1 MGRILGSTAS
11 RINNNR
17 TNSRLNSSKSF
28 RVKQAQMNKANT
40 KAPYLA
46 NNRANEG
53 IKVGSPRNVRHSS
66 SGRSSGGS
74 GSNYGYGYEDSSS
87 VMDAYL
93 DYMNQ
98 LQEQQRQ
105 AAEAT
110 YNSNVAAMN
119 NAYEQRSELL
129 KNNLD
134 STLKNLQTDYDASKA
149 SINND
154 AEKSS
159 REAYINSMLSKKNL
173 AQNMAAQGLSGGAS
187 ETTMAGLENNY
198 GNARNEIAAT
208 ANENLGNLL
217 DLYNKNRN
225 SAQQAYNDQL
235 AADALQK
242 AQYMTQF
249 ENDRQN
255 MLAQAYDSQLSQL
268 MSLDPSF
275 VAAMSG
281 YTSSQ
286 SGYTPTQQAAAS
298 NKVNNVSTTQSSGTG
313 GTTRNWYLNR
323 ARQLRQSGRS
333 DASIAQD
340 LAGQGVGNST
350 IQYILSQLG

>member
-1 MGRILGSTAS
+1 MATRLLTKRTFSTPTMK
-11 RINNNR
+11 R
-17 TNSRLNSSKSF
+17 TNAAIKNKYNSMKK
-28 RVKQAQMNKANT
+28 VEKA
-40 KAPYLA
+40 APYLA
-46 NNRANEG
+46 NTGANKG
-53 IKVGSPRNVRHSS
+53 ITVGKPQNVKHS
-66 SGRSSGGS
+66 SSGGS
-74 GSNYGYGYEDSSS
+74 GGSGGSSVSGGYDSS

-105 AAEAT
+105 AADAT

-119 NAYEQRSELL
+119 NAYEQRSRLL

-159 REAYINSMLSKKNL
+159 REAYINNMLSKKNL

-187 ETTMAGLENNY
+187 ETTMAGMENNY
-198 GNARNEIAAT
+198 GNARNEIATT

-255 MLAQAYDSQLSQL
+255 MIAQAYDSQLSKL

-281 YTSSQ
+281 YTASQ
-286 SGYTPTQQAAAS
+286 SGYTPTQQGEPK
-298 NKVNNVSTTQSSGTG
+298 NKLKDVSTTQSSGTG
-313 GTTRNWYLNR
+313 GSTRNWYLNK
-323 ARQLRQSGRS
+323 ARELQRKGYS
-333 DASIAQD
+333 DADIAQV
-340 LAGQGVGNST
+340 LASDDGVANST
-350 IQYILSQLG
+350 IQSILSQLG

>member
-1 MGRILGSTAS
+1 MATRLLTKRTFSTPTMK
-11 RINNNR
+11 R
-17 TNSRLNSSKSF
+17 TNAAIKNKYNSMKK
-28 RVKQAQMNKANT
+28 VEKA
-40 KAPYLA
+40 APYLA
-46 NNRANEG
+46 NTGANKG
-53 IKVGSPRNVRHSS
+53 ITVGKPQNVKHS
-66 SGRSSGGS
+66 SSGGS
-74 GSNYGYGYEDSSS
+74 GGSGGSSVSGGYDSS

-105 AAEAT
+105 AADAT

-119 NAYEQRSELL
+119 NAYEQRSGLL

-159 REAYINSMLSKKNL
+159 REAYINNMLSKKNL

-187 ETTMAGLENNY
+187 ETTMAGMENNY
-198 GNARNEIAAT
+198 GNARNEIATT

-255 MLAQAYDSQLSQL
+255 MLAQVYDSQLSKL

-286 SGYTPTQQAAAS
+286 AGYSPTQQETPK
-298 NKVNNVSTTQSSGTG
+298 NTRKNVNTTQSNGSA
-313 GTTRNWYLNR
+313 GTTRNWYLNK
-323 ARQLRQSGRS
+323 ARELQRKGYS
-333 DASIAQD
+333 DADIAQV
-340 LAGQGVGNST
+340 LASDDGVANST
-350 IQYILSQLG
+350 IQSILSQLG

>member
-1 MGRILGSTAS
+1 MATRLLTKRTFSTPTMK
-11 RINNNR
+11 R
-17 TNSRLNSSKSF
+17 TNAAIKNKYNSMKK
-28 RVKQAQMNKANT
+28 VEKA
-40 KAPYLA
+40 APYLA
-46 NNRANEG
+46 NTGANKG
-53 IKVGSPRNVRHSS
+53 ITVGKPQNVKHS
-66 SGRSSGGS
+66 SSGGS
-74 GSNYGYGYEDSSS
+74 GGSGGSSVSGGYDSS

-105 AAEAT
+105 AADAT

-119 NAYEQRSELL
+119 NAYEQRSRLL

-159 REAYINSMLSKKNL
+159 REAYINNMLSKKNL

-187 ETTMAGLENNY
+187 ETTMAGMENNY
-198 GNARNEIAAT
+198 GNARNEIATT

-255 MLAQAYDSQLSQL
+255 MIAQAYDSQLSKL

-286 SGYTPTQQAAAS
+286 AGYSPTQQETPK
-298 NKVNNVSTTQSSGTG
+298 NTRKNVNTTQSNGSA
-313 GTTRNWYLNR
+313 GTTRNWYLNK
-323 ARQLRQSGRS
+323 ARELQRKGYS
-333 DASIAQD
+333 DADIAQV
-340 LAGQGVGNST
+340 LASDDGVANST
-350 IQYILSQLG
+350 IQSILSQLG

>member
-1 MGRILGSTAS
+1 MALKLS
-11 RINNNR
+11 NR
-17 TNSRLNSSKSF
+17 ANSVLNRNANRSIKNSKTLQT
-28 RVKQAQMNKANT
+28 RKAQVTKAIS

-46 NNRANEG
+46 NTTANKD
-53 IKVGSPRNVRHSS
+53 IKVGKPQNVKHSS
-66 SGRSSGGS
+66 AGRSGGS
-74 GSNYGYGYEDSSS
+74 GGDYGYGGYDSS

-93 DYMNQ
+93 DSMNQ

-105 AAEAT
+105 AADAT

-119 NAYEQRSELL
+119 NAYEQRSGLL

-198 GNARNEIAAT
+198 GNARNEIATT
-208 ANENLGNLL
+208 ANENLGSLL

-298 NKVNNVSTTQSSGTG
+298 NKVNNVSTTQSGGTG

>member
-1 MGRILGSTAS
+1 MATRLLTKRTFSTPT
-11 RINNNR
+11 IKR
-17 TNSRLNSSKSF
+17 TNAAIKNKYNSMKK
-28 RVKQAQMNKANT
+28 VEKA
-40 KAPYLA
+40 APYLA
-46 NNRANEG
+46 NTGANKG
-53 IKVGSPRNVRHSS
+53 ITVGKPQNVKHSS
-66 SGRSSGGS
+66 SRGSGGS
-74 GSNYGYGYEDSSS
+74 GSGSGSGGYDSS

-93 DYMNQ
+93 DYMSQ

-105 AAEAT
+105 AADAT

-119 NAYEQRSELL
+119 NAYEQRSGLL
-129 KNNLD
+129 KNNLN

-159 REAYINSMLSKKNL
+159 REAYINNMLSKKNL

-187 ETTMAGLENNY
+187 ETTLAGLENNY
-198 GNARNEIAAT
+198 GNARNQIATT

-255 MLAQAYDSQLSQL
+255 MLAQAYDSQLSKL

-281 YTSSQ
+281 YTASQ

-298 NKVNNVSTTQSSGTG
+298 NKVNNVSTTQSGGTG
-313 GTTRNWYLNR
+313 GSTRNWYLNR
-323 ARQLRQSGRS
+323 ARQLRQSGRN

-340 LAGQGVGNST
+340 LASQGIGNST

>member
-1 MGRILGSTAS
+1 MATRLLTKRTFSTPTMKK
-11 RINNNR
+11 
-17 TNSRLNSSKSF
+17 TNTAIKNKYNSMKK
-28 RVKQAQMNKANT
+28 VEKA
-40 KAPYLA
+40 APYLA
-46 NNRANEG
+46 NTGANKG
-53 IKVGSPRNVRHSS
+53 IKVGKPQNVKHSS
-66 SGRSSGGS
+66 SSGSGGS
-74 GSNYGYGYEDSSS
+74 GGSYVSAGYDSS

-105 AAEAT
+105 AADAT

-119 NAYEQRSELL
+119 NAYEQRSGLL

-187 ETTMAGLENNY
+187 ETTMAGMENNY
-198 GNARNEIAAT
+198 GNARNEIATT

-225 SAQQAYNDQL
+225 SAQQAYNDQI

-255 MLAQAYDSQLSQL
+255 MLAQAYDSQLSKL

-281 YTSSQ
+281 YTTSQ
-286 SGYTPTQQAAAS
+286 AGYTPTQQAAAS
-298 NKVNNVSTTQSSGTG
+298 NKVNNVSTTQSGGTG
-313 GTTRNWYLNR
+313 GSTRNWYLNR

-340 LAGQGVGNST
+340 LASQGIGNST

>member
-1 MGRILGSTAS
+1 MGAITGSAALKKISPSTS
-11 RINNNR
+11 RGAKN
-17 TNSRLNSSKSF
+17 TTVYGSSK
-28 RVKQAQMNKANT
+28 NTLGT
-40 KAPYLA
+40 KAQNDTLKKVKKIVPV
-46 NNRANEG
+46 
-53 IKVGSPRNVRHSS
+53 IKSKSKRVGKNT
-66 SGRSSGGS
+66 SGYGS
-74 GSNYGYGYEDSSS
+74 GYYDSS

-105 AAEAT
+105 VADAT

-119 NAYEQRSELL
+119 NAYEQRSGLL

-159 REAYINSMLSKKNL
+159 REAYINSMLSKKNM

-198 GNARNEIAAT
+198 GNARNEIATT
-208 ANENLGNLL
+208 ANENLGSLL

-255 MLAQAYDSQLSQL
+255 MLAQAYDSQLSKL

-298 NKVNNVSTTQSSGTG
+298 NKVNSVSTTQSGGTG

-333 DASIAQD
+333 DTSIAQD
-340 LAGQGVGNST
+340 LAGQGLGNTT
-350 IQYILSQLG
+350 IQHILSQLG

>member
-1 MGRILGSTAS
+1 MGKLLGKTVSKIT
-11 RINNNR
+11 NNR
-17 TNSRLNSSKSF
+17 TNSKLNASKTF
-28 RVKQAQMNKANT
+28 RTKQAQMQKANT
-40 KAPYLA
+40 QAPYFA
-46 NNRANEG
+46 NNYANKD
-53 IKVGSPRNVRHSS
+53 IKVGKPKNVKHSS
-66 SGRSSGGS
+66 SGQSGSGG
-74 GSNYGYGYEDSSS
+74 GYDYGYGYDSS

-105 AAEAT
+105 AADAT

-119 NAYEQRSELL
+119 NAYEQRSGLL

-187 ETTMAGLENNY
+187 ETTMAGMENNY
-198 GNARNEIAAT
+198 GNARNEIATT

-225 SAQQAYNDQL
+225 SAQQAYNDQI

-255 MLAQAYDSQLSQL
+255 MLAQAYDSQLSKL

-281 YTSSQ
+281 YTASQ

-298 NKVNNVSTTQSSGTG
+298 NKVNNVSTTQSSGSG

-340 LAGQGVGNST
+340 LASQGIGNST